1 MASPSPIATISPS
14 TSSETS
20 ISSTGAT
27 PASSVPSPIAA
38 NPPTAEQDPPFRIAI
53 IGGGIGG
60 LTAALF
66 IDQVCNTAE
75 HRKIETSIYEQA
87 SEYREIGAG
96 IGLGANATKLF
107 ARLESKIDG
116 TPLLDAINVIS
127 GSRNGV
133 WFDFRRFDTGEEI
146 LAVPRNE
153 PEDARIRMVSVN
165 RAELH
170 SILLRHVQAKF
181 ETIGGGRLFTGKKL
195 VSIDEVSKSARMT
208 FQDGTTA
215 IADLVIAAD
224 GIRSAVRRQFSA
236 DEPVYGNKIIYR
248 GLIPFSSLPNPWP
261 LDSHAA
267 MWIAIGAHFLMY
279 PISADKT
286 INVIA
291 CKDKQL
297 TDIGAE
303 LSSERWFA
311 TCERSELEEDFAEFT
326 DPLVQ
331 EVIRLM
337 PREISK
343 WRLNDRRPI
352 ESWVFMGG
360 KVVLLGDAAHP
371 MVPHQSAGAGQ
382 AVEDG
387 YILAKALG
395 QFLLLK
401 DDASGE
407 QSIEPGIEKEKL
419 AKGNNALERWMTLYQ
434 NVRMPRAARTQ
445 ESSRKAGELFE
456 LIEPEMECLSYE
468 ERLPSLREQALEN
481 TKWIWTEDIDAA
493 WEMALSEMA

>member
-1 MASPSPIATISPS
+1 
-14 TSSETS
+14 
-20 ISSTGAT
+20 
-27 PASSVPSPIAA
+27 
-38 NPPTAEQDPPFRIAI
+38 
-53 IGGGIGG
+53 
-60 LTAALF
+60 
-66 IDQVCNTAE
+66 
-75 HRKIETSIYEQA
+75 
-87 SEYREIGAG
+87 
-96 IGLGANATKLF
+96 
-107 ARLESKIDG
+107 
-116 TPLLDAINVIS
+116 
-127 GSRNGV
+127 
-133 WFDFRRFDTGEEI
+133 
-146 LAVPRNE
+146 
-153 PEDARIRMVSVN
+153 MVSVN

-170 SILLRHVQAKF
+170 SILLRHIQAKF
-181 ETIGGGRLFTGKKL
+181 DTIGGGGRLFTGKKL
-195 VSIDEVSKSARMT
+195 VSISEVSKESAKMT

-261 LDSHAA
+261 LNSHAA

-297 TDIGAE
+297 TDIGAD

-311 TCERSELEEDFAEFT
+311 TCDRSELEGDFAEFT

-331 EVIRLM
+331 EVMRLM

-395 QFLLLK
+395 WFLLLK
-401 DDASGE
+401 GDASGE
-407 QSIEPGIEKEKL
+407 QSTEPEISKEKL
-419 AKGNNALERWMTLYQ
+419 AKENNALERWITLYQ

-456 LIEPEMECLSYE
+456 LIEPEMEGLSYE

-493 WEMALSEMA
+493 WEKALSEMV